1 MIKKQFLLML
11 LIALCCVCADAS
23 TWKRY
28 SYYVTSKIQNVYDT
42 GDKVYYLNDGS
53 LFRFDKYSLMTIALN
68 TSNILHDNNISQ
80 IYYDWQSKLLF
91 IAYQNCNIDIVDESG
106 RVYIVNRLKDV
117 VTAVH
122 NMVPSEN
129 GYSSYTGKKINDI
142 TFADGKAYVTLDYGY
157 VVIDEAT
164 KSIKNNVVLTKTKN
178 INSVAVIGNMMVFL
192 TNEDCYYG
200 PIGSSNPLNEFS
212 HRSGTFTGAK
222 MYPIDETSV
231 FMLTTTLQRYAFS
244 GTSSSVSTL
253 VSSAPTSVQKTP
265 TGFIAN
271 FSGQKFYYTINPEGT
286 TATKASS
293 TLGFAT
299 CDPSGDGS
307 VWIND
312 GDGLRLKGSTT
323 SYKLNSLTTDEPYW
337 LKYNTAMDRLYVCS
351 SALNALNR
359 PFPNNMADNVI
370 NYFDGENWH
379 NATPYSTNGSGY
391 EFVFNPA
398 DSTTYFRASWE
409 NGIHRVTNDALKLN
423 YTKYNSPIGKYKAH
437 PAFDNYGNMWV
448 VSSYIDKQDTM
459 AVGKTP
465 VVVLP
470 ANKVSNASVSKA
482 DWFVPSG
489 LRPLNTGAMQR
500 SRFVISKK
508 NNVKIYC
515 DGEYKRSIWCWDN
528 FSQDIRD
535 DNYRLVEISSFID
548 QNNQYVDWQYLIHME
563 QTSDGLVW
571 VGTTTGLFIFDP
583 DEVFDE
589 VHRAVRP
596 IITQPKEG
604 KGRLCEGHTVYDIAE
619 DADHNKW
626 IATSNGVYYVSPD
639 GFSLYDHFSIH
650 NSDIPSNLV
659 YSVECDTK
667 HGRVYIFTDNG
678 FAEYLP
684 EGDAPA
690 LDFSNVYAF
699 PSPVEPDFTGLVK
712 IAGLMDDTYV
722 TITDHNGN
730 VVRQIGPASGRAF
743 WDCCAANGERVATG
757 VYNIFVAQGAYPVIS
772 GEPNTTIMIIK

>member
-337 LKYNTAMDRLYVCS
+337 LKYNAALDRLYVCTT
-351 SALNALNR
+351 ALNGLTR
-359 PFPNNMADNVI
+359 TRPNNMAPNVI
-370 NYFDGENWH
+370 NYYDGTNWH
-379 NATPYSTNGSGY
+379 AATPYTSTGSGY
-391 EFVFNPA
+391 NFVFNPS
-398 DSTTYFRASWE
+398 DPTTYFRASWSS
-409 NGIHRVTNDALKLN
+409 GLHRVTNDTEVFR
-423 YTKYNSPIGKYKAH
+423 YHSGNSMMGSYKAH
-437 PAFDNYGNMWV
+437 PAFDKSGNLWI
-448 VSSYIDKQDTM
+448 VSSYGASSNPVAVLPSNKVAAS
-459 AVGKTP
+459 AVGK
-465 VVVLP
+465 
-470 ANKVSNASVSKA
+470 AN
-482 DWFVPSG
+482 WFVPSG
-489 LRPLNTGAMQR
+489 LLSLNTGSMQR
-500 SRFVISKK
+500 SRFIISKK
-508 NNVKIYC
+508 NNVKIYADC
-515 DGEYKRSIWCWDN
+515 DYKHNIYCWDN
-528 FSQDIRD
+528 FNDDYSV
-535 DNYRLVEISSFID
+535 DNYRLSEISHFVD
-548 QNNQYVDWQYLIHME
+548 QNNRQIRWTYLWHME
-563 QTSDGLVW
+563 EDNDGLIW
-571 VGTTTGLFIFDP
+571 VGAANGLFAFDP
-583 DEVFDE
+583 DQAFEE
-589 VHRAVRP
+589 YPKAYRP
-596 IITQPKEG
+596 YVTNSSEG
-604 KGRLCEGHTVYDIAE
+604 SGTLCEGYTIYDIGV
-619 DADHNKW
+619 DRDNNKW
-626 IATSNGVYYVSPD
+626 IAGVNGLYFVSPD
-639 GFSLYDHFSIH
+639 GSEVYNHFTTS
-650 NSDIPSNLV
+650 NSDIPSDLV
-659 YSVECDTK
+659 YSVECDTVNN
-667 HGRVYIFTDNG
+667 RVYIFTDNG
-678 FAEYLP
+678 FAEYIP
-684 EGDAPA
+684 DGDASQ
-690 LDFSNVYAF
+690 LNFDNVYAF
-699 PSPVEPDFTGLVK
+699 PNPVEPDFTGLVK
-712 IAGLMDDTYV
+712 IAGLMENSYV
-722 TITDHNGN
+722 TITDREGSI
-730 VVRQIGPASGRAF
+730 VAQMGPVMGSALWDASYS
-743 WDCCAANGERVATG
+743 NGERVATG
-757 VYNIFVAQGAYPVIS
+757 VYNVYAAQGAYPAIT
-772 GEPNTTIMIIK
+772 GEPKTTIMVLR